1 MRDTFNSQGTIR
13 NSKITKMGGRTAIGI
28 DLGTTN
34 SCVAVFQ
41 HGKLEIIANDQ
52 GNRTTPSFVAFKDS
66 ERLIGDA
73 AKNQVTNTIF
83 DAMRLIGRRFSDSTV
98 QSNTKSNTKYCPSI
112 KVRGST
118 IQKPS
123 AKCPLVILLSS
134 RGYKYSLFFLLPQHT
149 AQHSTDHIQHR
160 GHKTC

>member
-1 MRDTFNSQGTIR
+1 MTFT
-13 NSKITKMGGRTAIGI
+13 
-28 DLGTTN
+28 
-34 SCVAVFQ
+34 
-41 HGKLEIIANDQ
+41 
-52 GNRTTPSFVAFKDS
+52 DS

-98 QSNTKSNTKYCPSI
+98 QSNTKNNTKYCPLI

-123 AKCPLVILLSS
+123 VLL
-134 RGYKYSLFFLLPQHT
+134 LFY
-149 AQHSTDHIQHR
+149 
-160 GHKTC
+160 